1 MTIRAATDSDFPQIQ
16 DFLIPWESTCVT
28 LCSNVRKQKL
38 GKIFVITSGPSRASG
53 TADFASGTAEILG
66 ILYLDKTL
74 LYCIPNAAELPDLLA
89 ALTVF
94 LKDKSVS
101 CLNGETTA
109 GEIIL
114 QALQCMNRTPYQTN
128 HYNIMTLESE
138 PLPPPESLSC
148 DDEIK
153 RCSNP
158 EHDTELLLPLQKMYM
173 AKEVAPAGK
182 QVTDLEAGA
191 QLKSIL
197 KDQLCFALY
206 SDGEIVAKANTNAIG
221 FNYVQLGGVYTHPL
235 YRKNYYAWHLVYTIC
250 TRVLKTGRKLSL
262 FVKEKNNPAHE
273 LYERIGFT
281 ACGKYIIS
289 YFGPSTGSGT
299 TDFTSGTT
307 DFTSGTTNT

>member
-1 MTIRAATDSDFPQIQ
+1 MTIREATDSDFPQLQ
-16 DFLIPWESTCVT
+16 EFLIPWESTCVT
-28 LCSNVRKQKL
+28 LCSNVRKKKE
-38 GKIFVITSGPSRASG
+38 KIYIVEIGPSTPSTGSG
-53 TADFASGTAEILG
+53 TVGTAQIQG

-74 LYCIPNAAELPDLLA
+74 LYCIPHATELPDLLP

-94 LKDKSVS
+94 LKDKTVS
-101 CLNGETTA
+101 CLNGESTA
-109 GEIIL
+109 GNIIL
-114 QALQCMNRTPYQTN
+114 QALQCMNRAPYQTN
-128 HYNIMTLESE
+128 HYNIMTLETQ
-138 PLPPPESLSC
+138 PMPPPEDLSC

-153 RCSNP
+153 RCTDPDN
-158 EHDTELLLPLQKMYM
+158 DTELLLPLQKMYM
-173 AKEVAPAGK
+173 AKEVAPQGK

-206 SDGEIVAKANTNAIG
+206 SDGEIVSKANTNAIG

-281 ACGKYIIS
+281 ATGQYMIA
-289 YFGPSTGSGT
+289 YFKPFESLR
-299 TDFTSGTT
+299 DR
-307 DFTSGTTNT
+307 

>member
-1 MTIRAATDSDFPQIQ
+1 MTIREATDSDFPQLQ
-16 DFLIPWESTCVT
+16 EFLIPWESTCVT
-28 LCSNVRKQKL
+28 LCSNVRKKKE
-38 GKIFVITSGPSRASG
+38 KIYIVEGPL
-53 TADFASGTAEILG
+53 IKG

-74 LYCIPNAAELPDLLA
+74 LYCIPDAANLPDLLS

-94 LKDKSVS
+94 LKDKTVS

-109 GEIIL
+109 GSIIL
-114 QALQCMNRTPYQTN
+114 KAMQCMKRIPYQTN
-128 HYNIMTLESE
+128 HYNIMTLETQ
-138 PLPPPESLSC
+138 PMPPPEQLSC

-153 RCSNP
+153 RCTDPVN
-158 EHDTELLLPLQKMYM
+158 DTELLLPLQKMYM
-173 AKEVAPAGK
+173 AKEVAPQGK

-221 FNYVQLGGVYTHPL
+221 FTYVQLGGVYTHPL

-273 LYERIGFT
+273 LYERLGFT
-281 ACGKYIIS
+281 A
-289 YFGPSTGSGT
+289 TGQYMIAYYK
-299 TDFTSGTT
+299 
-307 DFTSGTTNT
+307 